1 MNISKRHSKNRD
13 FSGLKKHTHA
23 ERSSVLRQVIVPL
36 LRRELGRNLIAVAA
50 DGSYARHEDTD
61 YSDLEL
67 MVFVKDKNKLP
78 RGFSKVCD
86 GMLIEGLFIT
96 ENDYYEMILEP
107 NEQWYLAGSDIL
119 LPVLNRAFIEKL
131 KNYRVKNKNRKFA
144 ALARGSMHE
153 VQEAFGKLFS
163 AIDARN
169 RENLFVILF
178 DVVITVL
185 KLLAFV
191 NQRPYT
197 SSKRFISEA
206 RKFTKKPQG
215 FDEFLDHAIAADY
228 SNWRFLE
235 KYAIK
240 LYRGI
245 EDLIKENYDGGIYD
259 DDISTIYPD
268 DKRKQ
273 RR

>member
-1 MNISKRHSKNRD
+1 V
-13 FSGLKKHTHA
+13 LKQT
-23 ERSSVLRQVIVPL
+23 VVPT

-50 DGSYARHEDTD
+50 DGSYARYEDTD

-67 MVFVKDKNKLP
+67 MVFVKDKSKLP

-119 LPVLNRAFIEKL
+119 LPILNKAFIQKL
-131 KNYRVKNKNRKFA
+131 KKYRVMNKNKKCA

-163 AIDARN
+163 TIDARN

-178 DVVITVL
+178 DVVHAVL

-191 NQRPYT
+191 NQKPYT

-206 RKFTKKPQG
+206 RTFTKKPQG
-215 FDEFLDHAIAADY
+215 FDEFLELVTTTNY
-228 SNWRFLE
+228 SNWRLLE

-245 EDLIKENYDGGIYD
+245 EDLIKENYNGRIYD